1 MNIQIRSEIHAIKDI
16 IVSTRRDI
24 HQHPELAFDE
34 HRTSKLVAERL
45 ESFGIEIQTGVGK
58 TGVVGTL
65 KGKNDGKTI
74 AFRADMDALPI
85 QETSDI
91 SYKSKNDGIM
101 HACGHDGHTAMLLG
115 TAEALSKQA
124 DKLNGTLKF
133 FFQPAEEGQGGARF
147 MIDDGALEGVDEVYG
162 IHLWNYQKYG
172 TIGVKSG
179 PIMAAADIFEITV
192 HGKGGHGAAP
202 QGTKDAVLIAAHLIQ
217 TLQTIVSR
225 NTNPIESTVV
235 TVGQINGGY
244 NFNIIADKV
253 TLRGTTRAYTEDNR
267 QLIKKRMKEII
278 AGTEKTFGTKIELD
292 YEDGYPPTVN
302 DPTAADNLLNAAQKI
317 VGDGAGNPY
326 LSMGAEDFS
335 YFLQK
340 VPGCYFLVGSAPKD
354 REPLSVP
361 HHCSHFDIDERAL
374 LIGSSVY
381 LQLVDDL
388 LISEKI
394 NKD

>member
-1 MNIQIRSEIHAIKDI
+1 MTIQIRSEIQALKNTI
-16 IVSTRRDI
+16 ISTRRDI

-74 AFRADMDALPI
+74 AFRADMDALPL

-91 SYKSKNDGIM
+91 SYKSKNAGIM

-115 TAEALSKQA
+115 TAEVLSKQA

-267 QLIKKRMKEII
+267 QLIKKRMQEII

-317 VGDGAGNPY
+317 VGDGAGHPY

-374 LIGSSVY
+374 LVGSSVY
-381 LQLVDDL
+381 LQLAESL
-388 LISEKI
+388 LIA
-394 NKD
+394 

>member
-1 MNIQIRSEIHAIKDI
+1 MSIKIRPEIQSLKDT

-24 HQHPELAFDE
+24 HQYPELAFDE
-34 HRTSKLVAERL
+34 HRTSELVAKRL
-45 ESFGIEIQTGVGK
+45 TSMGIDVQTGVGK

-65 KGKNDGKTI
+65 KGKQDGKTI
-74 AFRADMDALPI
+74 ALRADMDALPM

-91 SYKSKNDGIM
+91 SYKSVHDGIM

-115 TAEALSKQA
+115 TAEAVSKSV
-124 DKLNGTLKF
+124 DNLKGTLKF
-133 FFQPAEEGQGGARF
+133 FFQPADEGQGGARY
-147 MIDDGALEGVDEVYG
+147 MIDDGALEGVDEAYG

-172 TIGVKSG
+172 TVGVKPG
-179 PIMAAADIFEITV
+179 PIMAAADIFKIII

-202 QGTKDAVLIAAHLIQ
+202 QGTQDAVLIAAHIIQ

-244 NFNIIADKV
+244 NFNIIADTV
-253 TLRGTTRAYTEDNR
+253 TLKGTTRAYTENNR
-267 QLIKKRMKEII
+267 QLIKDRMVEII
-278 AGTEKTFGTKIELD
+278 AGIEKTFGATIELE
-292 YEDGYPPTVN
+292 YEDGYPPTIN
-302 DPTAADNLLNAAQKI
+302 DPVAAENLLNAAKKI
-317 VGDGAGNPY
+317 VGDGAGHPY
-326 LSMGAEDFS
+326 LSMGGEDFS

-340 VPGCYFLVGSAPKD
+340 VPGCYFLIGSAPQD

-374 LIGSSVY
+374 LVGSSVY
-381 LQLVDDL
+381 LQLIDDL
-388 LISEKI
+388 LSV
-394 NKD
+394 

>member
-91 SYKSKNDGIM
+91 SYKSINAGIM

-115 TAEALSKQA
+115 TAEVLSKQA

-317 VGDGAGNPY
+317 VGDGAGHPY

-340 VPGCYFLVGSAPKD
+340 VPGCYFLVGSAPEG

-374 LIGSSVY
+374 LVGSSVY
-381 LQLVDDL
+381 LQLAESL
-388 LISEKI
+388 LIA
-394 NKD
+394 

>member
-1 MNIQIRSEIHAIKDI
+1 MTIQIRPEIEGLKDTI
-16 IVSTRRDI
+16 ISTRRDI

-34 HRTSKLVAERL
+34 HRTSKLVAKRL
-45 ESFGIEIQTGVGK
+45 ESMGIDVQIGIGK

-65 KGKNDGKTI
+65 QSKANGKTI
-74 AFRADMDALPI
+74 ALRADMDALPM
-85 QETSDI
+85 QETSDV
-91 SYKSKNDGIM
+91 SYKSINDGIM

-115 TAEALSKQA
+115 TAEALSKKA
-124 DKLNGTLKF
+124 EKLNGTVKF
-133 FFQPAEEGQGGARF
+133 FFQPAEEGQGGAKY
-147 MIDDGALEGVDEVYG
+147 MIEDGALDGVDEVYG

-172 TIGVKSG
+172 TIGVKKG
-179 PIMAAADIFEITV
+179 PIMAAADIFEITI

-244 NFNIIADKV
+244 NFNIIADTVSLK
-253 TLRGTTRAYTEDNR
+253 GTTRAYTEENR
-267 QLIKKRMKEII
+267 QLIKERMTEII
-278 AGTEKTFGTKIELD
+278 AGTEKTFDAKIDFD
-292 YEDGYPPTVN
+292 YEDGYPPTIN
-302 DPTAADNLLNAAQKI
+302 DPKAAENLLKSAKKI
-317 VGDGAGNPY
+317 VSDGAGHPY

-340 VPGCYFLVGSAPKD
+340 VPGCYFLIGSAPEG

-381 LQLVDDL
+381 LQLIDDL
-388 LISEKI
+388 LIS
-394 NKD
+394 

>member
-74 AFRADMDALPI
+74 AFRADMDALPL

-91 SYKSKNDGIM
+91 SYKSKNAGIM

-115 TAEALSKQA
+115 TAEALSKQV
-124 DKLNGTLKF
+124 DKLNGIVKF
-133 FFQPAEEGQGGARF
+133 FFQPAEEGQGGAKY
-147 MIDDGALEGVDEVYG
+147 MIDDGALTGVDEVYG

-172 TIGVKSG
+172 TLGVKPG
-179 PIMAAADIFEITV
+179 PIMAAADIFGITV

-317 VGDGAGNPY
+317 VGDGAGHPY

-340 VPGCYFLVGSAPKD
+340 VPGCYFLVGSAPQD

-381 LQLVDDL
+381 LQLAESL
-388 LISEKI
+388 LIA
-394 NKD
+394 

>member
-1 MNIQIRSEIHAIKDI
+1 MNIQIRSEIQAIKDI

-74 AFRADMDALPI
+74 AFRADMDALPM

-91 SYKSKNDGIM
+91 SYKSKNAGIM

-115 TAEALSKQA
+115 TAEVLSKQA

-172 TIGVKSG
+172 TIGIKSG

-202 QGTKDAVLIAAHLIQ
+202 QGTKDAVLISAHLIQ

-278 AGTEKTFGTKIELD
+278 DGTEKTFGTKIELD

-302 DPTAADNLLNAAQKI
+302 DPTAADNLLHAAQKI
-317 VGDGAGNPY
+317 VGEGAGHPY

-340 VPGCYFLVGSAPKD
+340 VPGCYFLVGSAPQD

-374 LIGSSVY
+374 LVGSSVY
-381 LQLVDDL
+381 LQLAESL
-388 LISEKI
+388 LIA
-394 NKD
+394 